1 MTRRTLVSLPLMLSA
16 LAIFG
21 ACSESPVAPPEATMV
36 ASQDR
41 VAVTSF
47 ADTSDFRN
55 MAGQLWVCAT
65 GNQPGTDFHYRYTVT
80 NKRTGVVVA
89 KGTQHGLNIGDCV
102 LLATVPTNVRGHYAA
117 TVKQDAPTTFYMAHG
132 FFNFGMGYPGTPPVS
147 TIDLPG
153 RTLTSGLSNDAGVVM
168 SFYNLVRAPN

>member
-21 ACSESPVAPPEATMV
+21 ACSDSPVAPPESEMV
-36 ASQDR
+36 ASLDR
-41 VAVTSF
+41 VATPSF
-47 ADTSDFRN
+47 ADTTDFRN

-65 GNQPGTDFHYRYTVT
+65 GNQVGTDFHYRYTVT
-80 NKRTGVVVA
+80 NRKTGVVVA
-89 KGTQHGLNIGDCV
+89 KGMQHGLNIGQCA

-117 TVKQDAPTTFYMAHG
+117 TVKQDAPTTFYLAHG

-147 TIDLPG
+147 TVDLAK
-153 RTLTSGLSNDAGVVM
+153 RTMTSALSNDAGVVM
-168 SFYNLVRAPN
+168 SFYNLVRVPN